1 MANGSASGIVQT
13 INLGLAIAIVV
24 FTARIY
30 NATKGEKDPIQRY
43 EDNHPYSFSALSP
56 NKASLNDYSQISKY
70 CQCGKEVLNNIC
82 TEEQII
88 SGCYDITPN
97 DKKNLLRNLAD
108 QTFCNEVIQAR
119 NSGHKYSEIFTL
131 NYGTVNKMALG
142 ILIIY
147 CCILGVIALLI
158 ISLICLCVSQEGGLC
173 CLVTCL
179 PIILIVVIGSGI
191 ADLVLFIIML
201 VNFYKGKT
209 TGDFIEFM
217 NECNYSDRISYSSVV
232 SELETMK
239 GYMTAF
245 VALNSIG
252 IFFNYLGAILNKN
265 NSSEG
270 GD

>member
-1 MANGSASGIVQT
+1 MANSSASGFVQT
-13 INLGLAIAIVV
+13 ISLGLAIAIVV
-24 FTARIY
+24 FTTRIY
-30 NATKGEKDPIQRY
+30 NATKPEKNPIERY
-43 EDNHPYSFSALSP
+43 EESLPNSLSALSP
-56 NKASLNDYSQISKY
+56 NKGSLNESKY

-97 DKKNLLRNLAD
+97 DKKNLLRNLVD
-108 QTFCNEVIQAR
+108 QTFCNEVIQER
-119 NSGHKYSEIFTL
+119 NSGKNFSQIFSL
-131 NYGTVNKMALG
+131 NYNMVNKMALG

-217 NECNYSDRISYSSVV
+217 NGCQHSEGTSYNSVV
-232 SELETMK
+232 DELRTIN

-252 IFFNYLGAILNKN
+252 IFFNYLGAILNKKS
-265 NSSEG
+265 SSEE
-270 GD
+270 

>member
-1 MANGSASGIVQT
+1 
-13 INLGLAIAIVV
+13 
-24 FTARIY
+24 
-30 NATKGEKDPIQRY
+30 
-43 EDNHPYSFSALSP
+43 
-56 NKASLNDYSQISKY
+56 
-70 CQCGKEVLNNIC
+70 
-82 TEEQII
+82 
-88 SGCYDITPN
+88 
-97 DKKNLLRNLAD
+97 
-108 QTFCNEVIQAR
+108 
-119 NSGHKYSEIFTL
+119 
-131 NYGTVNKMALG
+131 MALG